1 METPNI
7 LVADKDTTFL
17 KEISCGLSVAGYH
30 VETTTSTVHVI
41 SNILKK
47 KTPVVLLGCDF
58 DSSIN
63 LIELVRLLKKCNQH
77 LAVILVSDEASLPV
91 VRKIREEGIF
101 YYAMRPVDAEDRD
114 ELQQAAI
121 CAFDAVER
129 EVFRCSDATPHTA
142 TFISEGVVPCLD

>member
-1 METPNI
+1 MGHDMNTPNI

-17 KEISCGLSVAGYH
+17 REISQGLTGAGYN

-47 KTPVVLLGCDF
+47 KTPVVLLGSDF
-58 DSSIN
+58 DNNIN

-77 LAVILVSDEASLPV
+77 LAVIIVSEEASLPV

-101 YYAMRPVDAEDRD
+101 YYAVRPVDMEDSN

-121 CAFDAVER
+121 CAVNSIER
-129 EVFRCSDATPHTA
+129 KAGS
-142 TFISEGVVPCLD
+142 I

>member
-1 METPNI
+1 MNTPNI

-17 KEISCGLSVAGYH
+17 REISQGLTGAGYN

-47 KTPVVLLGCDF
+47 KTPVVLLGSDF
-58 DSSIN
+58 DNNIN

-77 LAVILVSDEASLPV
+77 LAVIIVSEEASLPV

-101 YYAMRPVDAEDRD
+101 YYAVRPVDMEDSN

-121 CAFDAVER
+121 CAVNSIER
-129 EVFRCSDATPHTA
+129 KAGS
-142 TFISEGVVPCLD
+142 I